1 MATKR
6 KTSFA
11 DEMKSLLEKD
21 IQSGKLTPANKT
33 ASTTTSTTLR
43 GNSAQGSAAKSTG
56 SQTAAQY
63 TKAQSA
69 TATGSMTEE
78 QLKNPFKSDALNF
91 KYHQTVKQAH
101 KYGSEDPLED
111 AYTLVSQY
119 RDNVKAS
126 YAAGGED
133 PLEAAEQIYSKSL
146 KELER
151 NTSVKGLNYEQ
162 LMDKLHSMGGYLTD
176 SEWAKANLGTTQKE
190 YLGVASGDL
199 DAQGVAKSTLQGAKE
214 RSEQQ
219 EILNRLPEFIAT
231 IDAGQGLDMSNEDIG
246 KWQTFLNSDE
256 GSAWY
261 DSINGMSQAERQQAA
276 QTYAQEH
283 LAQLAKDTQLTSN
296 AAAYDAR
303 EESDDVKW
311 LKEYI
316 RKNTTQGAQE
326 WLDDVTGTA
335 EEQAA
340 KDALYFAGYKEKTNA
355 NRLAEDYA
363 TASIADQTN
372 TKDRLYAYIN
382 NIGNTRSQ
390 SDKLTARYNLT
401 DYTPF
406 TYITDEEAKD
416 YNYIYATEGAE
427 AAREYAANYLKYTLD
442 ERKAGHVNEE
452 LRELGADGVGGGI
465 LASVGS
471 LPLQMI
477 SGVGAADLGLQNL
490 RNAVTGEYKPIN
502 YNTNAAQLGQ
512 NAGSLREGV
521 QEQVDWNINLFGHD
535 IDLFDML
542 YSTGMSTID
551 SVLGAKLGSTL
562 NTIRYTTA
570 AGQEAA
576 MKAHENGASDTQALW
591 SMAAGGLAEWLGE
604 AVPFDKMFKM
614 ADSTDVKTLSSVI
627 KNVLKEGATN
637 APGEMLTEFANMFA
651 EQLIMGENSDAAQAY
666 QQYLDLGL
674 SKEEATKRIAAELGW
689 QIAEAGFGGFL
700 QGAGM
705 GAAAEAQGARQNAQ
719 LDKLSGQNIISQQT
733 GGNLKA
739 LAMAFGAD
747 TEVGKAGAKFN
758 PATATAK
765 ETGRLYRQI
774 LNEMPGEG
782 DKSKVRGAV
791 AEGVANTL
799 QELGETG
806 DTESKADTILRV
818 YAGEAVTTAQW
829 MELAGSEHGL
839 EILNALSAPE
849 ALNRQGQAAAKT
861 AWRAEKKAEI
871 TEAEADRQAA
881 QEAQTVEKSL
891 RQTEEQAQLMR
902 DLVVPSEQTKNI
914 RPGTAAEAES
924 WMDADA
930 DMAQE
935 TATAAQESTQTGE
948 ADTTTQ
954 EVAQAGGTAQT
965 APEAEKTATNAQE
978 AQQTAKEN
986 KQGSGNVTAIRM
998 GDDGAQAV
1006 TADGKTMPADE
1017 ANLTDT
1023 QKKLLTASE
1032 GLDSEAAASMQR
1044 EYQEGEDAQDYA
1056 RGYQQVYEAAKQ
1068 GKTLEQAG
1076 SLFADTLTD
1085 AQRKSAWQAGQKAAA
1100 QERQNAA
1107 QKNRSLATAYG
1118 FSALEDAQST
1128 KAGLYF
1134 ANVTKNIKNIAQ
1146 TQLQLIDQFARQN
1159 GFQVRVYDSL
1169 KNGSANGQ
1177 LRRGTNIINLALD
1190 AQDGAL
1196 TRTVSHEVY
1205 HFVQQWSQEQGTQL
1219 KNFIL
1224 EKLESLDEYDTLA
1237 RIQEKQEEY
1246 QQNGVELTANEAAEE
1261 LCADS
1266 VLDVIGTEENIR
1278 SLIRQDKGLARKVG
1292 QIVRQ
1297 LADKLRSILQRFGSR
1312 SPEVAK
1318 LSEDAAYTETVA
1330 QQMEDALSEAMEN
1343 YKMAT
1348 EGQFAAAKQDAAVQ
1362 AYIQAMETATTEA
1375 QAQEAMNELLSDLFN
1390 RSQQHYMEQ
1399 NPDADLDTEIKR
1411 FAMALQAFGDG
1422 RTGVQAA
1429 LKRSGFDAPQDGDAL
1444 IAPLAYAGKKLTA
1457 MEARGMEAEPQLSF
1471 KGVDEETGKKIYKA
1485 DFYEGLTKQEKQK
1498 KLAELIQNV
1507 WANKPITLPIEEDG
1521 ETREIEARFNPD
1533 FDPTNERKT
1542 DVGKMVYGN
1551 HMGNATEKRLTLDLS
1566 GDMYQIISDTGF
1578 DANKKEQGKQTDT
1591 HKGVKQ
1597 WKYFATD
1604 ILVEGA
1610 KGKEPYTVH
1619 INVKEKADGNYVY
1632 TYYVL
1637 NEKKS
1642 AKLRSLSATVPSLQT
1657 EGDYDVKI
1665 EANSVDGIII
1675 LGNEE
1680 TVKPQ
1685 KNSLKNQNITDQV
1698 GQDAALA
1705 SQMKSDKDIK
1715 AAAELMQKLHRTVR
1729 AGDGYMTQG
1738 ENAPVLRAGE
1748 WNNRVSTIA
1757 KKAAQETGTKMST
1770 QAIAQSL
1777 RALYN
1782 GMDKTDVNLGDAL
1795 MFARSLGRQMLEQSP
1810 GVVVEQDEGTKEVVR
1825 IVKSNRFYLTDDMK
1839 SEIRGTY
1846 GSLKAFMQK
1855 NFGKMAIRSN
1865 ESAKVSLAEVWAE
1878 SLNPLMPG
1886 TFAADVTE
1894 ADMPII
1900 LDAFLE
1906 TAGQKKFAGEY
1917 GANIEQY
1924 ATDVGLSLMLEYY
1937 DVPGGIGKAEG
1948 LRNEL
1953 IKARDNLE
1961 KTYAARYKER
1971 LTSQAK
1977 RRDEYQRRDVL
1988 RRQIDRD
1995 SKYLAIRVNN
2005 PTDNRHVPAGLE
2017 EVSRALSTAIRAS
2030 QQFDED
2036 ALLRLKDA
2044 YQELGKD
2051 GNEYDIAHA
2060 YDDDIMLAIE
2070 DMMKTLP
2077 GKKLT
2082 DLDNE
2087 QLQALANVTGN
2098 LHKMIAEG
2106 NEIIINGRKQ
2116 TIEQAGESMLAEL
2129 GEKQDVK
2136 REHLKNAAMHNTTPV
2151 YFAEQLG
2158 GAVLKIYNDMLEGQ
2172 NKYAFRMRDGQ
2183 KAVSAAVEKYKVN
2196 EWLYKKDDVLRF
2208 TTAQGRDIELTRDE
2222 ALSLYATYKREKS
2235 DNRQHAEHLSTGGI
2249 IFGAESQKLKKK
2261 ARSNRAREKAG
2272 KKLSSLF
2279 HPARIT
2285 DLDMQTVQ
2293 QWLTKEQMAFADE
2306 MVNYISTDISA
2317 WGNETSRS
2325 IYGYDKFTES
2335 YYFPYKTSKDYI
2347 SRDMGKGDGSQSRQ
2361 PKNMGMSKR
2370 TARGARNP
2378 IVIDGF
2384 METIASHIN
2393 DMAIYSCFSES
2404 VDNMNR
2410 LFNYQSEVT
2419 QDGYGLSVKAEIKRV
2434 YGSYAEEYMAHLIQD
2449 VGGGVAAQ
2457 ERVGFLDKGLSK
2469 FKANAVAA
2477 NASVVIQQP
2486 SAIMRSM
2493 AMINPK
2499 YFVPVNH
2506 ANAIKEAKE
2515 MEQYSGVGIIKSMG
2529 RFDTGTGMTGT
2540 EWLLDDVKKQSAKAR
2555 FDDKV
2560 GDLTGWGAE
2569 QADRVTWGAMWAAV
2583 KREVSATST
2592 LEYGSTE
2599 YFDAVAKRFNDV
2611 MNHTQVYD
2619 SILVKSDIMRDK
2631 SVAAKMATAFM
2642 AEPTVSYNLLQ
2653 NAIINAGKVDSSGKH
2668 IGRKYLARATAA
2680 WMANT
2685 LFNAMLQSLVTLGRR
2700 KEDEDLTLIEKY
2712 LAELAEN
2719 FTDALNPLSIIP
2731 IARDIVSIFQGY
2743 TAERSDLSTVQDVKD
2758 AYDVVMD
2765 SEASLTEK
2773 VLSVIGAAGNVV
2785 GIPAKNVIRDVQG
2798 LIRTVQTP
2806 FAGTSGR
2813 DIGYSMLEGLSILGF
2828 GVYDG
2833 SRKAYYGR
2841 LTDAL
2846 VEGDEEKEEKLR
2858 GYLTETKKI
2867 EVKTMN
2873 SGVRYQL
2880 EDLAEAGK
2888 LTWDK
2893 YFTLWKAS
2901 LGGQKSNIRSAILS
2915 MFEDGR
2921 LSEAEAT
2928 KLLKAHGE
2936 YKTDDDVYYAI
2947 EKSKW
2952 QTANEDSGEDY
2963 TRYWKVYEAVKA
2975 GKSADAAIKEMT
2987 QHGYTEKAVRSQ
2999 IQQRIGDWYTN
3010 GEMTRAAAEKAL
3022 KTYTDKTDPDDIWF
3036 QIRRWDHAGEDD
3048 YSAYGDFLTAVKTG
3062 TNLSAKIKELTD
3074 HGVSQ
3079 STLSGKITAQYKE
3092 EYIKLYQTNKTAAAE
3107 LKARLLTGYAALGY
3121 NRNMKSRDI
3130 DKWVTNAAKTKA
3142 SK

>member
-43 GNSAQGSAAKSTG
+43 GNSAQGSTAKSTG
-56 SQTAAQY
+56 KTPAQY

-78 QLKNPFKSDALNF
+78 QLKNPFKSDALNL

-126 YAAGGED
+126 YAAGGKD
-133 PLEAAEQIYSKSL
+133 PLEAAEQLYSKSL

-162 LMDKLHSMGGYLTD
+162 LMDKLHGMGGYLTNSD
-176 SEWAKANLGTTQKE
+176 WAQMNLQTGDKQKQATA
-190 YLGVASGDL
+190 LASGDL
-199 DAQGVAKSTLQGAKE
+199 TNLMGSTYKDT
-214 RSEQQ
+214 REQARTQ
-219 EILNRLPEFIAT
+219 DFYNRLPEIIAQ
-231 IDAGQGLDMSNEDIG
+231 IDAGHGLDLSDEDIG
-246 KWQTFLNSDE
+246 RWQNILYSDAGAE
-256 GSAWY
+256 WF
-261 DSINGMSQAERQQAA
+261 DSISGMSAAERQAAAREYGQKQLA
-276 QTYAQEH
+276 QTADNTLLQANVEAY
-283 LAQLAKDTQLTSN
+283 N
-296 AAAYDAR
+296 ARA

-311 LKEYI
+311 LKDYI
-316 RKNTTQGAQE
+316 RKNTVQGAKAWSDE
-326 WLDDVTGTA
+326 AIGTD

-340 KDALYFAGYKEKTNA
+340 NDALYFAGYKEKTNA

-363 TASIADQTN
+363 EKSIADQSN

-382 NIGNTRSQ
+382 DIGNTRKQ
-390 SDKLTARYNLT
+390 SNKLTARYNLT

-406 TYITDEEAKD
+406 SYITDAEKKD
-416 YNYIYATEGAE
+416 YNYIYATEGAD
-427 AAREYAANYLKYTLD
+427 AAREYAANYLKYALD

-465 LASVGS
+465 LASAVS

-477 SGVGAADLGLQNL
+477 SGVGAADIGLQNL
-490 RNAVTGEYKPIN
+490 RNAMTGEHKPIN
-502 YNTNAAQLGQ
+502 YYTNAAQLGQ

-521 QEQVDWNINLFGHD
+521 QEQVDWNVNLLGHD

-542 YSTGMSTID
+542 YGTGMSTLD
-551 SVLGAKLGSTL
+551 SVLGAKLGKTL

-570 AGQEAA
+570 AGQDAA
-576 MKAHENGASDTQALW
+576 MKAHENGASDRQALL
-591 SMAAGGLAEWLGE
+591 SMAAGGLAEWAGE
-604 AVPFDKMFKM
+604 AVPFDQFFKM
-614 ADSTDVKTLSSVI
+614 ADSTDVKNLSSVI

-637 APGEMLTEFANMFA
+637 APGEMLTEFANMLA
-651 EQLIMGENSDAAQAY
+651 DQLILGENSEAAKTY

-674 SKEEATKRIAAELGW
+674 SKEEANKRIAADLGW

-719 LDKLSGQNIISQQT
+719 LDKRSGQSIISQQT

-739 LAMAFGAD
+739 LAMAFGED

-774 LNEMPGEG
+774 LNAMPGEENKG
-782 DKSKVRGAV
+782 KLRTAV

-806 DTESKADTILRV
+806 DTESKADAILRV
-818 YAGEAVTTAQW
+818 YAGEEVTTEQW
-829 MELAGSEHGL
+829 QELAGSEHGL
-839 EILNALSAPE
+839 EILNALSTPE
-849 ALNRQGQAAAKT
+849 LMNRQGQAAAKT
-861 AWRAEKKAEI
+861 AWSAEKKAAMTK
-871 TEAEADRQAA
+871 TEADQQAA
-881 QEAQTVEKSL
+881 QEARAKEQSL
-891 RQTEEQAQLMR
+891 RGTGELAQMMR
-902 DLVVPSEQTKNI
+902 DLVIPPEKTKDI
-914 RPGTAAEAES
+914 RPVTAADAES
-924 WMDADA
+924 WMDA
-930 DMAQE
+930 
-935 TATAAQESTQTGE
+935 E
-948 ADTTTQ
+948 AETTQ
-954 EVAQAGGTAQT
+954 EAAQNTQKA
-965 APEAEKTATNAQE
+965 
-978 AQQTAKEN
+978 
-986 KQGSGNVTAIRM
+986 KQGGGSVTAIRM
-998 GDDGAQAV
+998 GNDGAQAV
-1006 TADGKTMPADE
+1006 TADGKTVPADE
-1017 ANLTDT
+1017 ANLTET
-1023 QKKLLTASE
+1023 QKKLLTASD
-1032 GLDSEAAASMQR
+1032 GMSSEAAASMQR
-1044 EYQEGEDAQDYA
+1044 EYQESEDAQDYA
-1056 RGYQQVYEAAKQ
+1056 RGYQRVYEAAKQ
-1068 GKTLEQAG
+1068 GKPLEQIN
-1076 SLFADTLTD
+1076 SLFADTLTEE
-1085 AQRKSAWQAGQKAAA
+1085 QKKSAWQAGRREAAR
-1100 QERQNAA
+1100 ERQNAA
-1107 QKNRSLATAYG
+1107 QKNKSMAKAYG

-1128 KAGLYF
+1128 QAGLYF

-1246 QQNGVELTANEAAEE
+1246 LQNGVELTADEAAEE

-1292 QIVRQ
+1292 RIVRQ
-1297 LADKLRSILQRFGSR
+1297 LADRLRSILQRFGSR

-1330 QQMEDALSEAMEN
+1330 QKMEDALSEAMEN

-1348 EGQFAAAKQDAAVQ
+1348 EGQFAAAKQDAAVKS
-1362 AYIQAMETATTEA
+1362 YIQAMETATTEA
-1375 QAQEAMNELLSDLFN
+1375 EAQEAMNELLSDLFN
-1390 RSQQHYMEQ
+1390 RSQQNYMEQ

-1457 MEARGMEAEPQLSF
+1457 MEARGMEAEAQLSF

-1533 FDPTNERKT
+1533 FDPSNERKT
-1542 DVGKMVYGN
+1542 DVGKMVFGN
-1551 HMGNATEKRLTLDLS
+1551 RMGATKERRLTLGLS
-1566 GDMYQIISDTGF
+1566 GDMYQIISDAEYLTHE
-1578 DANKKEQGKQTDT
+1578 KEQGKQTAT
-1591 HKGVKQ
+1591 HEGVKQ
-1597 WKYFATD
+1597 WRYFATD
-1604 ILVEGA
+1604 ILVAETD
-1610 KGKEPYTVH
+1610 KVKTPYTVF
-1619 INVKEKADGNYVY
+1619 IDVKETGAGNYVY
-1632 TYYVL
+1632 TYYAL

-1642 AKLRSLSATVPSLQT
+1642 AKLRSSSATAPRSKTGVDSNGDIATASGGKIIVP
-1657 EGDYDVKI
+1657 
-1665 EANSVDGIII
+1665 
-1675 LGNEE
+1675 GNEQ
-1680 TVKPQ
+1680 TVKA
-1685 KNSLKNQNITDQV
+1685 KNYSLKNQNITDQV

-1705 SQMKSDKDIK
+1705 SQMKSDKAIK

-1738 ENAPVLRAGE
+1738 ENEPVLHAGE
-1748 WNNRVSTIA
+1748 WSNRVSAIA
-1757 KKAAQETGTKMST
+1757 KKAAQETGTKMSM
-1770 QAIAQSL
+1770 QAIAQGL
-1777 RALYN
+1777 RSLYN

-1825 IVKSNRFYLTDDMK
+1825 IVKSNRFYLTEDMK

-1878 SLNPLMPG
+1878 SLNPLLPG

-1961 KTYAARYKER
+1961 KTYAERYKER

-1977 RRDEYQRRDVL
+1977 RRNEYQRRDVL

-2030 QQFDED
+2030 QKFDEN

-2044 YQELGKD
+2044 YQELGKE

-2070 DMMKTLP
+2070 DMLATLP

-2082 DLDNE
+2082 DLSNE
-2087 QLQALANVTGN
+2087 QLQAVANVTGN
-2098 LHKMIAEG
+2098 LHKMISEG

-2116 TIEQAGESMLAEL
+2116 TIEQAGESMLQGL
-2129 GEKQDVK
+2129 SEKQDV
-2136 REHLKNAAMHNTTPV
+2136 RGEIIKNLAYHNTTPV

-2158 GAVLKIYNDMLEGQ
+2158 GEVLKIYNDMLEGQ
-2172 NKYAFRMRDGQ
+2172 NKYAFRLKDGQ
-2183 KAVSAAVEKYKVN
+2183 KAVTAAAEKYHVN
-2196 EWLYKKDDVLRF
+2196 EWLYKKGDVLRF
-2208 TTAQGRDIELTRDE
+2208 TTAQGRDIELSRDE

-2235 DNRQHAEHLSTGGI
+2235 DNHQHAEHLSTGGI
-2249 IFGAESQKLKKK
+2249 LFGEASRKLKK
-2261 ARSNRAREKAG
+2261 AAASNRARKKAG
-2272 KKLSSLF
+2272 AKLSSLF
-2279 HPARIT
+2279 RPARIT
-2285 DLDMQTVQ
+2285 ELDMQTVQ
-2293 QWLTKEQMAFADE
+2293 NWLTQEQKDFADT
-2306 MVNYISTDISA
+2306 MVSYISNDIAA

-2325 IYGYDKFTES
+2325 IYGYDKFTEK
-2335 YYFPYKTSKDYI
+2335 YYFPYKTSQDYI

-2370 TARGARNP
+2370 TTRDARNP

-2384 METIASHIN
+2384 TQTIASHIN
-2393 DMAIYSCFSES
+2393 DMAVYSCFSES

-2419 QDGYGLSVKAEIKRV
+2419 EDGYGLSVKAEIKRV
-2434 YGSYAEEYMAHLIQD
+2434 YGSYAEAYMQHLIQD
-2449 VGGGVAAQ
+2449 VGGGVATQ
-2457 ERVGFLDKGLSK
+2457 ERMGMLDKGLSR
-2469 FKANAVAA
+2469 FKGNAVAA

-2493 AMINPK
+2493 AMLDPK
-2499 YFVPVNH
+2499 YFIPIKH
-2506 ANAIKEAKE
+2506 ANAIKEARE
-2515 MEQYSGVGIIKSMG
+2515 MEQYSGVALIKSMG

-2540 EWLLDDVKKQSAKAR
+2540 EWLLNDVKKQSAKAR

-2569 QADRVTWGAMWAAV
+2569 QADRITWGTMWAAV
-2583 KREVSATST
+2583 KREISATT
-2592 LEYGSTE
+2592 ALEQGSKE
-2599 YFDAVAKRFNDV
+2599 YFDAVAKRFNDI

-2631 SVAAKMATAFM
+2631 SMAAKMATAFM

-2653 NAIINAGKVDSSGKH
+2653 SAIQNFGKKDSSGKH
-2668 IGRKYLARATAA
+2668 IGHKYLARATAA

-2719 FTDALNPLSIIP
+2719 FTDAMNPLSIIP

-2785 GIPAKNVIRDVQG
+2785 GIPFKNVIRDVQG

-2806 FAGTSGR
+2806 LAGTSER
-2813 DIGYSMLEGLSILGF
+2813 DLRYSMLEGLSILGF
-2828 GVYDG
+2828 GGYDG
-2833 SRKAYYGR
+2833 SRKAYYAR
-2841 LTDAL
+2841 VSDAL
-2846 VEGDEEKEEKLR
+2846 IEGDEEKAEELQ

-2867 EVKTMN
+2867 ETKTMN

-2880 EDLAEAGK
+2880 EDLAEVGK

-2893 YFTLWKAS
+2893 YFSLWKTA
-2901 LGGQKSNIRSAILS
+2901 LGGKKGNIRAAILS
-2915 MFEDGR
+2915 MYEDGR
-2921 LSEAEAT
+2921 LNEAET
-2928 KLLKAHGE
+2928 KKLLKAHGE
-2936 YKTDDDVYYAI
+2936 YEDDNAIYYAI

-2952 QTANEDSGEDY
+2952 QADHEDSAEEY
-2963 TRYWKVYEAVKA
+2963 SRYWKVYEAVKA
-2975 GKSADAAIKEMT
+2975 GKNADAAIKEMT
-2987 QHGYTEKAVRSQ
+2987 QHGYTEKSVRSQ
-2999 IQQRIGDWYTN
+2999 IQQKIGEWYIA
-3010 GEMTRAAAEKAL
+3010 GEMTRAATEKAM
-3022 KTYTDKTDPDDIWF
+3022 KTYTSKTDPDDIWF
-3036 QIRRWDHAGEDD
+3036 QIRRWDNADD
-3048 YSAYGDFLTAVKTG
+3048 DEYSAYGDFLTAVKTG
-3062 TNLSAKIKELTD
+3062 TNLTAKIKELTD
-3074 HGVSQ
+3074 HGVSAK
-3079 STLSGKITAQYKE
+3079 TLSGKITEEYKE
-3092 EYIKLYQTNKTAAAE
+3092 EYIKLYRTNKTAAAE

-3130 DKWVTNAAKTKA
+3130 DKWVTDAAKTQA